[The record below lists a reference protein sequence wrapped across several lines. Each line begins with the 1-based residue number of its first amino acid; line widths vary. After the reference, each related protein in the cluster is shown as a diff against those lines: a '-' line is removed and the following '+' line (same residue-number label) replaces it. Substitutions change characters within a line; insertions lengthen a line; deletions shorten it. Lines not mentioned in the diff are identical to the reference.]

1 MKNTA
6 PTFMMILAL
15 TNLAWADSGIG
26 EHRSPGDMTADERGT
41 MMKSA
46 NDYNNCVYMKALEIQ
61 KSEADIR
68 RVADLAMGAC
78 QSHLDELSGSM
89 SAWGFDQSFATG
101 FTNNVKNR
109 AARKI
114 IPELAIRSSN

>member
-1 MKNTA
+1 MRNIVSTILV
-6 PTFMMILAL
+6 ILAL
-15 TNLAWADSGIG
+15 TNLVWADSGIG
-26 EHRSPGDMTADERGT
+26 EYRSPGDMTANERGT

-68 RVADLAMGAC
+68 RVADLAMGGC
-78 QSHLDELSGSM
+78 QSHLDVLSVNM
-89 SAWGFDQSFATG
+89 SAWGFDQNFATG